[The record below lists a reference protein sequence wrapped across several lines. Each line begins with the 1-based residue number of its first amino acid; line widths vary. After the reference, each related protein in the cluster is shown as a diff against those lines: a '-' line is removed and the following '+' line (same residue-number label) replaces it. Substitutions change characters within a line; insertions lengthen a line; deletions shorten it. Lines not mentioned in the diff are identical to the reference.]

1 MIVFTFVHMKKLDLN
16 NSRLLTPTMLDV
28 FLKENDLLDTLTT
41 IGSSAQGKPIYS
53 YHKGNGPFKVLMWS
67 QMHGNE
73 STSTCSLNPQQE
85 HTQNHICYLR

>member
-1 MIVFTFVHMKKLDLN
+1 
-16 NSRLLTPTMLDV
+16 MLDV

-73 STSTCSLNPQQE
+73 STSTNMYTLIGLAGVAE
-85 HTQNHICYLR
+85 R